1 MPFEYED
8 LYPADAVR
16 KAYACMGLAHPVRW
30 VVVDILREHRNRMA
44 VADLMEILRRDYDY
58 RQNYARLAHHL
69 RKMEDGGIIKIH
81 HPKSRKKLIEVELIC
96 DVDLKL
102 KLLKGEECVDAEAE
116 NK

>member
-30 VVVDILREHRNRMA
+30 VVVGILREHRNRMA

-58 RQNYARLAHHL
+58 RQNYARLGHNL
-69 RKMEDGGIIKIH
+69 RKMEEGGIIKIH
-81 HPKSRKKLIEVELIC
+81 RPETRRKLIEVELIC
-96 DVDLKL
+96 DVDMKL
-102 KLLKGEECVDAEAE
+102 NPLSAEVVNEAE